1 MDIETITTRVGHLA
15 AFTMTN
21 KKAKALLNTLAS
33 SQREVDFET
42 LNNTFVKL
50 QILLRSRL

>member
-1 MDIETITTRVGHLA
+1 MA

-21 KKAKALLNTLAS
+21 KEAKALVNTLAS
-33 SQREVDFET
+33 SQREVDFAT